1 MFALLNQRCVR
12 WFGHHDQTDEPW
24 TYPKELM
31 YGELAVGIR
40 PVGRPRLP
48 FKDLCKGDLKL
59 SGIGITNWEDT
70 ADDRGTWKLAV
81 MSSVRKAESGR
92 RELRVELISSQ
103 TFSSIFAIGKS
114 RYFV

>member
-1 MFALLNQRCVR
+1 MLKNLWRGSSSLQLGGLTPSKPHQHFALLNQRCVR

-31 YGELAVGIR
+31 YGELAVGMR

-59 SGIGITNWEDT
+59 SGIGITN
-70 ADDRGTWKLAV
+70 
-81 MSSVRKAESGR
+81 
-92 RELRVELISSQ
+92 
-103 TFSSIFAIGKS
+103 
-114 RYFV
+114 